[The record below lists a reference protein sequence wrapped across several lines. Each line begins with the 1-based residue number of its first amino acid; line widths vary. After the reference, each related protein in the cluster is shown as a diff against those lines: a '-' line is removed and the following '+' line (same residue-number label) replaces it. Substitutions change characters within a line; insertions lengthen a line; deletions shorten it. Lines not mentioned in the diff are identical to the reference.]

1 MSLVKQGHLELVDR
15 TMSSQLFS
23 ISKSGNSN
31 TSTGNLCQC
40 SVTPKI
46 EIEKRKTT
54 CVVPMGSCPVHV
66 LSKINAPV
74 ETKTPDEEHQ
84 ADIPNCC
91 SCSRDLSW

>member
-1 MSLVKQGHLELVDR
+1 MSLVKQGHLELVDW

-54 CVVPMGSCPVHV
+54 CVVPMALV
-66 LSKINAPV
+66 LSMSFPRSMHLWRPKHLMRNTRLIFQIAAAVP
-74 ETKTPDEEHQ
+74 ET
-84 ADIPNCC
+84 
-91 SCSRDLSW
+91 